1 MKLIKNSSTASVL
14 QDLILEGK
22 KILMKK
28 PKGNYFIQ
36 IRFNYNDIDG
46 TKKWRIIIDGIEFYV
61 SEIII
66 NIPCRTESEIYEDFN
81 GYKHHIVTDA
91 TNEVIF
97 EKLIAYL
104 N

>member
-1 MKLIKNSSTASVL
+1 M
-14 QDLILEGK
+14 
-22 KILMKK
+22 
-28 PKGNYFIQ
+28 
-36 IRFNYNDIDG
+36 
-46 TKKWRIIIDGIEFYV
+46 
-61 SEIII
+61 
-66 NIPCRTESEIYEDFN
+66 YEDFN